1 LSFGAKVL
9 LSAGL
14 SLFAAGLFVAIF
26 GVAYTSI
33 APSYAGSVVTFL
45 GATMSI
51 VAIME
56 DGKQTKCLL
65 MLKVNA
71 VDSSDGK

>member
-1 LSFGAKVL
+1 MSFGAKVL
-9 LSAGL
+9 LSSGL
-14 SLFAAGLFVAIF
+14 ALFAAGLCAAIF

-51 VAIME
+51 LAIME
-56 DGKQTKCLL
+56 DGKQTKGVL
-65 MLKVNA
+65 MLKANA
-71 VDSSDGK
+71 VDSSDRK